1 MKIVRLNASGEPL
14 PDTVRLVAELAD
26 VFDKRTE
33 LDLSVCV
40 WDRLMSSKS
49 LVIKSKS
56 LTNELVDRS
65 LLDDIGGVWLRIE
78 VLAIVFDID
87 EVDELDDEDDADADE
102 LEHEL
107 ETVKCGVI
115 TFKLVL
121 LASAACLASYF
132 PKTKIVRI
140 FLSDN
145 ATSR

>member
-1 MKIVRLNASGEPL
+1 M
-14 PDTVRLVAELAD
+14 
-26 VFDKRTE
+26 
-33 LDLSVCV
+33 
-40 WDRLMSSKS
+40 
-49 LVIKSKS
+49 
-56 LTNELVDRS
+56 
-65 LLDDIGGVWLRIE
+65 
-78 VLAIVFDID
+78 FDI
-87 EVDELDDEDDADADE
+87 DELDDEDDADADE